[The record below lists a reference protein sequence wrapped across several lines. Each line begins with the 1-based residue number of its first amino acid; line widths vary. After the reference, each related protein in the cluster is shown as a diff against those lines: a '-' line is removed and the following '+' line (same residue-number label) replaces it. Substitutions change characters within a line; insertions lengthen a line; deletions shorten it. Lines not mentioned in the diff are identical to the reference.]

1 MDRKV
6 IKAIRKLSAIAIL
19 AIVMIATTY
28 NIAWIA
34 FSVPGPGELVPSWY
48 YSVDGVLNTDTYS
61 LYPYEKKNITVG
73 FSIFGELIDNL
84 RNNSLNYGGVKVYSP
99 ADPSIQ
105 KEIWYQGWLIN
116 ITYYNVIQGVWRSVW
131 ATAVFADPMGFMAFG
146 GNWLRVQFPQDC
158 MANAA
163 QYGDSGMAGSPGCED
178 PTDKGYLYDPNPQS
192 STFGMISN
200 PTLYSGGRKT
210 NGTVAIPTDM
220 PQFQILYDGP
230 RRFIARMAWDIY
242 DFTANDPA
250 GNLPLVRLIITLD
263 FDKTTKVV
271 KEIKEV
277 KSLLNSKIGTNMFI
291 QLSNRAEIDLGNQT
305 KGYIQ
310 HAHFF
315 TTGNCSPKDNTT
327 EGIPTVYKYND
338 WSVKDKW
345 GYVRNATNDILSQQW
360 PVTPPKIAS
369 ATCFT
374 YNNGSK
380 YDVLQSLNPNI
391 SMIFF
396 AAFWP
401 ALNDWTLF
409 GFNLRWRS
417 LDAADAH
424 FIDSN
429 QINVAQRPFY
439 IAEWDTV
446 LYAFDLFTGNATKFP
461 AHFRALAVYG
471 LIDNHEISMD
481 NYDKRLD
488 GEVVYLLTQVFNP
501 FDLVKASE
509 KDTARW
515 VNFFNASGPTNLTL
529 YIPERLLHPADG
541 SVVSDRVPVPA
552 SWYWD
557 SDFTLKFGNI
567 SSITN
572 RTEKYDDWYVYSTFS
587 ERVLL
592 GSTLLDKVSY
602 SEVNVTIIP
611 FGNTS
616 FKAITVPA
624 PGSYKILFST
634 DYKCAGEY
642 SWINVTIVSYLTQ
655 KIFSARLIVCYKDII
670 SGFNFSKYVKVNGSN
685 IVLSQW
691 SLSQPNM
698 YTYIFTSQTINL
710 VYAMLDL
717 DYKAIEG
724 NRTSFLARGAY
735 EWIVVGRDS
744 HPVDSAGAAAV
755 SEAFASIK
763 DILIQWNGLDMR
775 HIDLNVPFVLQNFS
789 SPATGP
795 RANYR
800 YTSTDLRTAFR
811 DDWSRSVAIAS
822 SNIIAVGGP
831 GANLVAEYF
840 NEFSPIILS
849 SWTGMMVTNA
859 EAYMGTIVTATGRHF
874 SFGVPFMFV
883 NPPHWRAGFTTQ
895 TVDDGVVFVFK
906 DLNGTVGLVIYGIS
920 GQTTWAIAQSFFEPT
935 YITYFIKGEQVI
947 KYTTLI
953 QVLQD
958 LNDGTVALRI
968 SVTYIPLW
976 GGDPHPVLTIVE
988 NLGTFTEK
996 PIHPDP

>member
-34 FSVPGPGELVPSWY
+34 FSVPGPGEPVPSWY

-61 LYPYEKKNITVG
+61 LYPYEKRNITVG

-84 RNNSLNYGGVKVYSP
+84 RDNSLNYGGVKVFSP
-99 ADPSIQ
+99 ADPSIP

-116 ITYYNVIQGVWRSVW
+116 ITYYNGILGQWRNVW
-131 ATAVFADPMGFMAFG
+131 ATAVFADPMGFTAFG

-163 QYGDSGMAGSPGCED
+163 QFGDSGAAGSPGCED

-192 STFGMISN
+192 PTFGMISS
-200 PTLYSGGRKT
+200 PTLYNGGRKT

-242 DFTANDPA
+242 DFTANASA
-250 GNLPLVRLIITLD
+250 GNIPLVRLIITLD

-277 KSLLNSKIGTNMFI
+277 KSLLNSKIGTSMFI
-291 QLSNRAEIDLGNQT
+291 QLSNRGEIDLGNVMT
-305 KGYIQ
+305 GYRQ
-310 HAHFF
+310 LAHFF
-315 TTGNCSPKDNTT
+315 TTGNCSPIDNTT

-338 WSVKDKW
+338 WSVNDKW
-345 GYVRNATNDILSQQW
+345 GYVRNATNDILSQPW
-360 PVTPPKIAS
+360 PVPPPNIAS

-380 YDVLQSLNPNI
+380 YDVLQSLNPDA

-409 GFNLRWRS
+409 GFPMRWRS
-417 LDAADAH
+417 LDAADPH
-424 FIDSN
+424 YIDSI
-429 QINVAQRPFY
+429 QVALAQRPFY

-446 LYAFDLFTGNATKFP
+446 LYAFDLFTGNPTQFP

-471 LIDNHEISMD
+471 LIDNHEISMA

-488 GEVVYLLTQVFNP
+488 REVVYLLTQVFNP

-515 VNFFNASGPTNLTL
+515 VNFFTAPGPTNLTL
-529 YIPERLLHPADG
+529 YIPERLLNPADG
-541 SVVSDRVPVPA
+541 SEFSDRVPVPA

-557 SDFTLKFGNI
+557 RDFTLEFGNI

-592 GSTLLDKVSY
+592 GSTLLDIGLY
-602 SEVNVTIIP
+602 SEVNVTNIT
-611 FGNTS
+611 FGNTF
-616 FKAITVPA
+616 FKAIRVPA

-642 SWINVTIVSYLTQ
+642 SWINVTVITANMRT
-655 KIFSARLIVCYKDII
+655 SAELIVCYKDII
-670 SGFNFSKYVKVNGSN
+670 SGFNFSSYVIVNGSK
-685 IVLSQW
+685 IDLSQW

-698 YTYIFTSQTINL
+698 YTYIFTNQSFNL
-710 VYAMLDL
+710 VDPMLDL
-717 DYKAIEG
+717 DYKAIES
-724 NRTSFLARGAY
+724 NRASFLARGAY

-874 SFGVPFMFV
+874 SFGGPFMFV

-935 YITYFIKGEQVI
+935 YITYFIKGEQVR

-968 SVTYIPLW
+968 RVTYIPLW